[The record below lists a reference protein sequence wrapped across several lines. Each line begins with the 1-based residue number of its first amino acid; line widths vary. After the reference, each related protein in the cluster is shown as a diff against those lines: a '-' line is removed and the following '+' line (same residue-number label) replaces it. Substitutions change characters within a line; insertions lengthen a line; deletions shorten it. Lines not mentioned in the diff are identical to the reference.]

1 MITTRT
7 HGAAPF
13 RVAVVHGGPG
23 AAGEMAPV
31 ARRLA
36 PKRGVLEPI
45 QTAASVEGQ
54 IEELSSTLRQ
64 RCEPP
69 VVLLGYSW
77 GAWLGLLAASRNP
90 RLVAKLILVASG
102 PLEERYAARLR
113 ANRMSRLTPEQR
125 LEYESIRESLGNPR
139 EEDRDGL
146 LARLGSLLGPATD
159 SYAPVDEG
167 GGSGGEVFCDGAI
180 FQKVW
185 TEAAELRRS
194 GKLMLEAAAVQCPV
208 VAVHGDY
215 DPGPWEG
222 VRDPLAARL
231 RDFRFVLLERCGHKP
246 WIERFA
252 REEFFRIVEEEL
264 G

>member
-54 IEELSSTLRQ
+54 IEELSSTVRQ

-102 PLEERYAARLR
+102 PLEERYVPRLR

-125 LEYESIRESLGNPR
+125 LEYESIRERLGNPR

-159 SYAPVDEG
+159 SYAPMDEG

-252 REEFFRIVEEEL
+252 REEFFRIIEEEL

>member
-1 MITTRT
+1 MISTRT

-13 RVAVVHGGPG
+13 RIAVVHGGPG

-36 PKRGVLEPI
+36 GRRGVVEPI

-54 IEELSSTLRQ
+54 IEELNADLRDH
-64 RCEPP
+64 CELP

-77 GAWLGLLAASRNP
+77 GAWLGLLAASRHP
-90 RLVAKLILVASG
+90 RLVAKLVLVSSG
-102 PLEERYAARLR
+102 VLEERYVPRLR
-113 ANRMSRLTPEQR
+113 ANRMSRLNQEQR
-125 LEYESIRESLGNPR
+125 LEYTSIRERLDNPR

-146 LARLGSLLGPATD
+146 LARLGALLGPGTD
-159 SYAPVDEG
+159 SYDPMDAG
-167 GGSGGEVFCDGAI
+167 GGMDDEVACDGAI
-180 FQKVW
+180 FQRVW
-185 TEAAELRRS
+185 SEAAELRRS
-194 GKLMLEAAAVQCPV
+194 GRLMREAAAVQCPV

-222 VRDPLAARL
+222 IRDPLAAKL
-231 RDFRFVLLERCGHKP
+231 QDFRFVLLERCGHKP

-252 REEFFRIVEEEL
+252 REEFFRAIEEEL